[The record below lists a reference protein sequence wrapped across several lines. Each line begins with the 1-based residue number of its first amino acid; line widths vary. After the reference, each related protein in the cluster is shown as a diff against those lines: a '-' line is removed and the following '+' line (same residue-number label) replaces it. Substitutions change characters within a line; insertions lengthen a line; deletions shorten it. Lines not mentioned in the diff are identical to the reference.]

1 MPTSARRE
9 VANLPKIFVKS
20 GMYCRA
26 DVGIGPYKRMRK
38 RIRICR
44 RITQN
49 RNTLLQNLYIRALIA
64 EIRISP
70 ATTRSSAAK
79 PVSKLSEYRT

>member
-9 VANLPKIFVKS
+9 VANSPKIFVKS

-49 RNTLLQNLYIRALIA
+49 RNTLLQNLSVSASPSHLPFQGNVINLR
-64 EIRISP
+64 RFNIS
-70 ATTRSSAAK
+70 
-79 PVSKLSEYRT
+79 

>member
-9 VANLPKIFVKS
+9 VANSPKIFVKS

-26 DVGIGPYKRMRK
+26 DVGIGPYKRMHK
-38 RIRICR
+38 RIR
-44 RITQN
+44 
-49 RNTLLQNLYIRALIA
+49 LPYILALIA